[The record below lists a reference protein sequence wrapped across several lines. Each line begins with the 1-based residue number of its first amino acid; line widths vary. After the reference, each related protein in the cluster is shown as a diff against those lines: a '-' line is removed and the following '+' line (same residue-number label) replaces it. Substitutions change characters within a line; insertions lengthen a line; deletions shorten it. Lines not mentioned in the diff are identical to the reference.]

1 MTLSKLADLPVFLVI
16 YLFLVRPRTEEED
29 RIIVGIYYVYL
40 VFVLYQTLSPIL
52 FSVPKLFTHPYVSMN
67 WKPFIDIRMHN
78 LGAWQE
84 VFLNILLF
92 VPFGFLAGFYHD
104 HSFRKAVAFS
114 FLLSL
119 TIELLQPLIST
130 YRTFDITDIITNV
143 SGGILGYLCWLIY
156 QKIRNSRL

>member
-1 MTLSKLADLPVFLVI
+1 MTLSKLADIPVFLI
-16 YLFLVRPRTEEED
+16 LYLFLVRPQTSEED
-29 RIIVGIYYVYL
+29 RVVVGIYYAYL

-52 FSVPKLFTHPYVSMN
+52 FSLPELFTHPYVSMN
-67 WKPFIDIRMHN
+67 WEPFIDIRMHY

-92 VPFGFLAGFYHD
+92 IPFGFLAGFYHD
-104 HSFRKAVAFS
+104 HSFRKAAAFS

-119 TIELLQPLIST
+119 SIELLQPLISS

-143 SGGILGYLCWLIY
+143 TGGILGYLLWMIW
-156 QKIRNSRL
+156 QRFRNSRL

>member
-1 MTLSKLADLPVFLVI
+1 MTLSKLVDLPVFLVI
-16 YLFLVRPRTEEED
+16 YLFLIRPRIEED
-29 RIIVGIYYVYL
+29 DRVIVGIYYAYM

-52 FSVPKLFTHPYVSMN
+52 FSLPKLFTHPYVSMN
-67 WKPFIDIRMHN
+67 WKPFIDILLHHM
-78 LGAWQE
+78 GAWQE

-143 SGGILGYLCWLIY
+143 SGGILGYLCWMIY

>member
-1 MTLSKLADLPVFLVI
+1 MTLFKLADLPVFLVI
-16 YLFLVRPRTEEED
+16 YLFLIRPQTKEED
-29 RIIVGIYYVYL
+29 RIIVGIYYSYM

-52 FSVPKLFTHPYVSMN
+52 FSLPKLFTHPYVSMN

-119 TIELLQPLIST
+119 TIELLQPLISA

-143 SGGILGYLCWLIY
+143 SGGILGYLCWMIY
-156 QKIRNSRL
+156 QKLRNSRL

>member
-67 WKPFIDIRMHN
+67 WKPFIDVRMHN